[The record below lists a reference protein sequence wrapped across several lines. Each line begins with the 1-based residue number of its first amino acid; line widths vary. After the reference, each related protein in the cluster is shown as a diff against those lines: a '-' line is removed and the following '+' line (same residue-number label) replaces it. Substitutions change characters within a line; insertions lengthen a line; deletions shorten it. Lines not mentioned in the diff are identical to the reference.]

1 MGPIKV
7 GRLLAAVSVL
17 AVPSTLP
24 AQLPRTQTMSA
35 QEQPLGIF
43 RGRVDKEVRL
53 TLRGGDVSSTTLSGT
68 ELRARYRL
76 TSPLPQQEGTVRVA
90 LEAGRGDVSVIQQP
104 NASNGYTAIVRVY
117 DRSGGADQY
126 RFSTYFT
133 PTLDTRV
140 GRGRGAYGRGRGG
153 YNNNNLPALHWSG
166 DVDGVLELT
175 WRGGTVQSRAYSGR
189 PARSVTLTNTGDV
202 TAVMNGNANAQV
214 QVTPRQGRGQVEIV
228 QQPTAANRY
237 TTRIRITDPQA
248 GYGHYEFDALWR

>member
-7 GRLLAAVSVL
+7 GRVLAAVSVL
-17 AVPSTLP
+17 AVPSTVP

-35 QEQPLGIF
+35 QEQPLGTF

-104 NASNGYTAIVRVY
+104 NASNGYTAIVRVF

-133 PTLDTRV
+133 PTMDTRV
-140 GRGRGAYGRGRGG
+140 GRGRGGYGVGRRGM
-153 YNNNNLPALHWSG
+153 NNNNFPSLRWSG
-166 DVDGVLELT
+166 DVDGVVELT
-175 WRGGTVQSRAYSGR
+175 WRGGAVNSRALSGR
-189 PARSVTLTNTGDV
+189 PPRNVTMNNTGDANQIVNGGVDVQTLV
-202 TAVMNGNANAQV
+202 TS
-214 QVTPRQGRGQVEIV
+214 REGRGQVEVV
-228 QQPTAANRY
+228 QQPTA
-237 TTRIRITDPQA
+237 
-248 GYGHYEFDALWR
+248 